1 MPDWLNRWRGAFASM
16 APRRAGLTGWDVDT
30 KELMIVGARRVNLMK
45 VFNARE
51 GFTREEDKLSK
62 RLHEPLKGGVSHGL
76 QITEE
81 ELEAAKDLYYR
92 LAGWDVETAI
102 RPPSGWK
109 SWASAG
115 PPPRWPKYRR
125 TPDLGG
131 AMLYLVAT
139 PIGNLGDITLR
150 ALETLRSVD
159 LRRQ

>member
-1 MPDWLNRWRGAFASM
+1 M
-16 APRRAGLTGWDVDT
+16 APKVVQAVTGWDVDT

-51 GFTREEDKLSK
+51 GFTREEDKLSSALPS
-62 RLHEPLKGGVSHGL
+62 RSRVASAGL
-76 QITEE
+76 QITE

-159 LRRQ
+159 TSPVKTRAYDRAAAQAL